1 MPQLHQTPNKSRP
14 QQNQLPTHI
23 PNLIYPNSRRRFIK
37 ANTFRTRRTFEITRT
52 AIADQEELDEV
63 IVISSSPCRWSSHWR
78 IDPNTLPHATP
89 TPVHKTG
96 RKKNAT
102 SKSDTTMKNKREKE
116 GKRSSMEDDGDL
128 ERESGNV
135 YRMGGEETR
144 LIDGMGGGS
153 FTFAV
158 LA

>member
-1 MPQLHQTPNKSRP
+1 MENRSEHPTTCNTYTCS
-14 QQNQLPTHI
+14 QN
-23 PNLIYPNSRRRFIK
+23 RKKKRGK
-37 ANTFRTRRTFEITRT
+37 
-52 AIADQEELDEV
+52 
-63 IVISSSPCRWSSHWR
+63 
-78 IDPNTLPHATP
+78 
-89 TPVHKTG
+89 K
-96 RKKNAT
+96 KKNAT